1 MNDLHRPHTTHTHHT
16 HTHTHEHVGG
26 IVEMTIKQD
35 DESELGGF
43 IFMQPSMQAL

>member
-1 MNDLHRPHTTHTHHT
+1 MTLPAYINTAHIHIHT
-16 HTHTHEHVGG
+16 HTHARTWG